1 MENRAMISIEEY
13 HRSKRSDRQ
22 VLRLED
28 FTDPDFTDP
37 GVASLEESR
46 APESSKAFDRE
57 LEPKAS

>member
-1 MENRAMISIEEY
+1 VISIED

-22 VLRLED
+22 VLRLN
-28 FTDPDFTDP
+28 DFTDP

-46 APESSKAFDRE
+46 APESSKAFYRE